1 MIALKKLP
9 THHGEIHVLQGG
21 AGEDVVFLH
30 GASGLDADNPFLLKL
45 AEKYRVTAPLLP
57 GFGASDECA
66 SIRDMQDVTLHTL
79 DVLEALGLKRPILA
93 GHSMGGMIAAE
104 MAAVAPNEV
113 DRLVLIASAGLWI
126 EEYPSPD
133 LFSLLPREFPP
144 LLFHDAAF
152 GQKMMTADIDIS
164 DPAFLI
170 PFLVN
175 NSRTM
180 GMAGKF
186 LFPIPERGLKDRIHR
201 IKARTVLVWGDSD
214 RIYPAPYAHAFKD
227 AIPGAELVIVA
238 EAGHMVP
245 VEKPDPVIAAIGRL
259 AS

>member
-1 MIALKKLP
+1 MITLQKLP

-21 AGEDVVFLH
+21 AGADVVFLH
-30 GASGLDADNPFLLKL
+30 GASGLDADNPFLVKL

-57 GFGASDECA
+57 GFGTSDECT

-79 DVLEALGLKRPILA
+79 DVLEALGLKKPILA

-126 EEYPSPD
+126 DEHPAPD
-133 LFSLLPREFPP
+133 IFSLLPREFPP
-144 LLFHDAAF
+144 LLFHDAEF
-152 GQKMMTADIDIS
+152 GQRMMTADIDIS

-175 NSRTM
+175 NSRQM

-201 IKARTVLVWGDSD
+201 LKARTVLVWGDSD
-214 RIYPAPYAHAFKD
+214 RIYPAAYAHAFKD

-245 VEKPDPVIAAIGRL
+245 VEKPEQVIAAIGRL
-259 AS
+259 G

>member
-1 MIALKKLP
+1 MITLQKLP

-21 AGEDVVFLH
+21 AGADVVFLH
-30 GASGLDADNPFLLKL
+30 GASGLDAENLFLVKL

-57 GFGASDECA
+57 GFGTSDECT

-79 DVLEALGLKRPILA
+79 DVLEALGLKKPILA

-126 EEYPSPD
+126 EEHPAPD
-133 LFSLLPREFPP
+133 IFSLLPREFPP
-144 LLFHDAAF
+144 LLFHDAEF
-152 GQKMMTADIDIS
+152 GQRMMTADIDIS

-175 NSRTM
+175 NSRQM

-214 RIYPAPYAHAFKD
+214 RIYPAAYAHAFKD

-245 VEKPDPVIAAIGRL
+245 VEKPEQVIAAIGRL
-259 AS
+259 G

>member
-1 MIALKKLP
+1 MINLQKLP

-21 AGEDVVFLH
+21 AGPDVVFLH

-45 AEKYRVTAPLLP
+45 AQKYRVTAPLLP
-57 GFGASDECA
+57 GFGQSDECPT
-66 SIRDMQDVTLHTL
+66 IRDMQDVTLHTL
-79 DVLEALGLKRPILA
+79 DVLEALGLKNPILA

-113 DRLVLIASAGLWI
+113 EKLVLIASAGLWI
-126 EEYPSPD
+126 EEYPVPD
-133 LFSLLPREFPP
+133 IFSLLPKEFPP

-152 GQKMMTADIDIS
+152 GQKMMTADVDIS

-175 NSRTM
+175 NSRQM

-214 RIYPAPYAHAFKD
+214 RIYPAPYAHAFKE

-259 AS
+259 A

>member
-1 MIALKKLP
+1 MIDLIKLP

-21 AGEDVVFLH
+21 SGQDVVFLH
-30 GASGLDADNPFLLKL
+30 GATGLEADNPFLLKL

-57 GFGASDECA
+57 GFGKSDECT

-79 DVLEALGLKRPILA
+79 DVLEAFGLKKPILA

-113 DRLVLIASAGLWI
+113 DKLVLIAAAGLWI
-126 EEYPSPD
+126 EEHPSPD
-133 LFSLLPREFPP
+133 IFSLLPKEFPP
-144 LLFHDAAF
+144 LLFHDADF
-152 GQKMMTADIDIS
+152 GQRMMTADIDIS

-175 NSRTM
+175 NSRQM

-186 LFPIPERGLKDRIHR
+186 LFPIPERGLKERIHR

-214 RIYPAPYAHAFKD
+214 RIFPAPYAHAFKD
-227 AIPGAELVIVA
+227 AIPGSELVIVA
-238 EAGHMVP
+238 EAGHMVT
-245 VEKPDPVIAAIGRL
+245 VEKPEPVIAAMGRL
-259 AS
+259 S